1 MARRFENQVVLIT
14 GASRGIGAATAEAF
28 AAEGAHVI
36 LTGRT
41 QGGLEEVEERIHTAG
56 GVATIAP
63 VDITNG
69 EQIDHLGQVIVQRW
83 GKLDVLVLNAAILGA
98 LTPLPHME
106 PADFDRIMA
115 TNVTASYR
123 LLRICDPLLRAST
136 AGRVIALTSSVAR
149 SPRAYWGAY
158 GASKA
163 ALEALVCSYADEVA
177 NISTIRCVVVDPG
190 RTRTRMRASA
200 FPGEDAA
207 TLPVPG
213 AKAAQ
218 IAELA
223 ATLDAPFSRVSLT

>member
-1 MARRFENQVVLIT
+1 VARRFENQVVLIT